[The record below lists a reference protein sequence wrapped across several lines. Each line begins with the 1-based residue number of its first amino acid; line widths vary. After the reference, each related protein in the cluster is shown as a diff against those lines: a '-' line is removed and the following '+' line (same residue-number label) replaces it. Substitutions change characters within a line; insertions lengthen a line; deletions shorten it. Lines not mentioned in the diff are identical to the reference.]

1 MKKGELDLLRRQ
13 VEELKT
19 ENVMLQQKLVA
30 SRLHTPSDSGSEE
43 LLNATQRLSKV
54 GGWEWNVEK
63 QTMFWTEET
72 YRIHDFVQGELV
84 PGSPELIEKSLAC
97 YDPADRLLIH
107 NAFLKCAERGEPYDY
122 ELPFTTA
129 AGRKLWVRT
138 TAQPLWD
145 NDRIVSVVGNI
156 MDITDRKSAQE
167 QLAESERKL
176 STLMAN
182 LPGMAY
188 RCLNDEFWT
197 MKFVSDG
204 CFELTG
210 LQADHLI
217 DNQRTSYAD
226 LIHPDDRVMV
236 YDTIQSSLAKRE
248 QFNLTYRIF
257 AATGKEKWVLEKGQ
271 GVFTDTGELAAIEG
285 FITDITE
292 RRRSEEALRLS
303 EEKFRLAFQTS
314 PDSINLNRLSDGM
327 YIDINEGFTK
337 LMGFTWPDVV
347 GKTSVD
353 LNIWV
358 DPADRDCLVQSLQK
372 DGYVENLEARFRR
385 KNGQIGTGLM
395 SARVLRLHQ
404 EDLILSI
411 TRDITERKQVED
423 ALRESEDKYSQLVE
437 SLTDAILV
445 WSTEEIKYANP
456 AAFKLFNAKK
466 EEDLIGKRY
475 LDFVHPDD
483 RLESIERIKKSRT
496 EKWIAPRREHRMI
509 TADGQVIHVESTGVP
524 IQSQGRIQHFG
535 IFNDISERK
544 LAEEELRIDD
554 QRMEALLQLNQ
565 MHHASL
571 QEIASYAMEEA
582 VRLTRSRIGYL
593 AFINQDESV
602 LNMYAWSRSAM
613 KECGIDQKTRV
624 YPVADTGLWGETVR
638 QRKAIITNDYKSPN
652 LHKKGFPKGH
662 VNLERHLGVPIFD
675 NDRIVIVAG
684 VGDKGSDYSE
694 RDIRQIE
701 LLMSGMWRIVQ
712 RKQAENALRHSEAR
726 FRTAFENASVGIT
739 LVSLDGIY
747 QEVNE
752 AMARIIGYRP
762 ADLIGK
768 PVATFTHPED
778 LGCRSE
784 FLGDLVS
791 GRIASGSQERRF
803 IHRNGSVVQTLIW
816 ANVQR
821 DQDGAPLHFI
831 SLVQDITERKRAEE
845 ELKENLL
852 FLRQTERIARM
863 GGWKANIKT
872 DELKWTEGVHHLT
885 GVPLDYR
892 PSLEEGLKFY
902 DSDSIPVIKAALA
915 KTLEDGSP
923 FKIIAMVITKSGK
936 QIWAEVRGLQQIV
949 EGEKA
954 AVVGT
959 FQDITERVLAEEHI
973 KETEKKYRDLA
984 ESLPQIIFEVDLN
997 GTLRY
1002 VNQTGLQLFG
1012 YTKEEVVNGFN
1023 VMDVFIPEDRERLA
1037 ANIMGNIQGQIFGRQ
1052 DYTAVRKDG
1061 TTFPVGA
1068 HASPVMSGKTATGL
1082 RGILIDLTATQQAKE
1097 EKKKLEIQLQQA
1109 QKMEAIGALAGGIA
1123 HDFNNIL
1130 SAIIG
1135 YTELAMLNEGAEHC
1149 TGELNEA
1156 LTAANRAKD
1165 LVKQILAFSRQ
1176 TDEDR
1181 MPVRVGLVAK
1191 EALKFL
1197 RATIPTTIEI
1207 KTRIDDKSGAVFA
1220 NSVEL
1225 HQIIMNLC
1233 TNAHHAIG
1241 DQAGCLEVVVE
1252 NTEIEPSQKNDL
1264 IDLEI
1269 GSYVKISIKDTGHGM
1284 SSDVI
1289 TKIFDPYFTTKD
1301 KGVGTGLG
1309 LAVVHGIVKKYGGA
1323 IRVESQLGKGTTFHI
1338 YLPKANIAAP
1348 INTDQPKSI
1357 IGGSERILFV
1367 DDEKMLVAIGQQT
1380 LERLGYN
1387 VVSRTSPIEAL
1398 ELFKAKPDHFDLVI
1412 TDQTMPGMTG
1422 DALARELMGI
1432 NPNLPIIICTGY
1444 SHTIDQERA
1453 KQIGVKAFVMKPI
1466 LIHEIAA
1473 AVRQVLD
1480 KG

>member
-1 MKKGELDLLRRQ
+1 
-13 VEELKT
+13 
-19 ENVMLQQKLVA
+19 
-30 SRLHTPSDSGSEE
+30 
-43 LLNATQRLSKV
+43 
-54 GGWEWNVEK
+54 
-63 QTMFWTEET
+63 
-72 YRIHDFVQGELV
+72 
-84 PGSPELIEKSLAC
+84 
-97 YDPADRLLIH
+97 
-107 NAFLKCAERGEPYDY
+107 
-122 ELPFTTA
+122 
-129 AGRKLWVRT
+129 
-138 TAQPLWD
+138 
-145 NDRIVSVVGNI
+145 
-156 MDITDRKSAQE
+156 
-167 QLAESERKL
+167 
-176 STLMAN
+176 
-182 LPGMAY
+182 
-188 RCLNDEFWT
+188 
-197 MKFVSDG
+197 
-204 CFELTG
+204 
-210 LQADHLI
+210 
-217 DNQRTSYAD
+217 
-226 LIHPDDRVMV
+226 
-236 YDTIQSSLAKRE
+236 
-248 QFNLTYRIF
+248 
-257 AATGKEKWVLEKGQ
+257 
-271 GVFTDTGELAAIEG
+271 
-285 FITDITE
+285 
-292 RRRSEEALRLS
+292 
-303 EEKFRLAFQTS
+303 
-314 PDSINLNRLSDGM
+314 
-327 YIDINEGFTK
+327 
-337 LMGFTWPDVV
+337 
-347 GKTSVD
+347 
-353 LNIWV
+353 
-358 DPADRDCLVQSLQK
+358 
-372 DGYVENLEARFRR
+372 
-385 KNGQIGTGLM
+385 
-395 SARVLRLHQ
+395 
-404 EDLILSI
+404 
-411 TRDITERKQVED
+411 
-423 ALRESEDKYSQLVE
+423 
-437 SLTDAILV
+437 
-445 WSTEEIKYANP
+445 
-456 AAFKLFNAKK
+456 
-466 EEDLIGKRY
+466 
-475 LDFVHPDD
+475 
-483 RLESIERIKKSRT
+483 
-496 EKWIAPRREHRMI
+496 
-509 TADGQVIHVESTGVP
+509 
-524 IQSQGRIQHFG
+524 
-535 IFNDISERK
+535 
-544 LAEEELRIDD
+544 
-554 QRMEALLQLNQ
+554 
-565 MHHASL
+565 
-571 QEIASYAMEEA
+571 
-582 VRLTRSRIGYL
+582 
-593 AFINQDESV
+593 
-602 LNMYAWSRSAM
+602 
-613 KECGIDQKTRV
+613 
-624 YPVADTGLWGETVR
+624 
-638 QRKAIITNDYKSPN
+638 
-652 LHKKGFPKGH
+652 
-662 VNLERHLGVPIFD
+662 
-675 NDRIVIVAG
+675 
-684 VGDKGSDYSE
+684 
-694 RDIRQIE
+694 
-701 LLMSGMWRIVQ
+701 
-712 RKQAENALRHSEAR
+712 
-726 FRTAFENASVGIT
+726 
-739 LVSLDGIY
+739 
-747 QEVNE
+747 
-752 AMARIIGYRP
+752 
-762 ADLIGK
+762 
-768 PVATFTHPED
+768 
-778 LGCRSE
+778 
-784 FLGDLVS
+784 
-791 GRIASGSQERRF
+791 
-803 IHRNGSVVQTLIW
+803 
-816 ANVQR
+816 
-821 DQDGAPLHFI
+821 
-831 SLVQDITERKRAEE
+831 
-845 ELKENLL
+845 
-852 FLRQTERIARM
+852 
-863 GGWKANIKT
+863 
-872 DELKWTEGVHHLT
+872 
-885 GVPLDYR
+885 
-892 PSLEEGLKFY
+892 
-902 DSDSIPVIKAALA
+902 
-915 KTLEDGSP
+915 
-923 FKIIAMVITKSGK
+923 
-936 QIWAEVRGLQQIV
+936 
-949 EGEKA
+949 
-954 AVVGT
+954 
-959 FQDITERVLAEEHI
+959 
-973 KETEKKYRDLA
+973 
-984 ESLPQIIFEVDLN
+984 
-997 GTLRY
+997 
-1002 VNQTGLQLFG
+1002 
-1012 YTKEEVVNGFN
+1012 
-1023 VMDVFIPEDRERLA
+1023 MDVFIPEDRERLA